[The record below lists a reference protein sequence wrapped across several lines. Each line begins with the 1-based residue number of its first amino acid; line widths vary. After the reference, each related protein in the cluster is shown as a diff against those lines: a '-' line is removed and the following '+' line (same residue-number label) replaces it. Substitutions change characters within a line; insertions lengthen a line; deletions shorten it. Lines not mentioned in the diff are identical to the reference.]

1 MRKSDYVKKL
11 KEISKDTTKFVGIK
25 GSMTGRA
32 FLEAM
37 DNDLYI
43 QHEIKHIFQLM
54 PTFMKYT
61 ETDEIYKKLIRIKI
75 PNPQQWEKLC
85 DYQEG

>member
-1 MRKSDYVKKL
+1 MPYYVKKL
-11 KEISKDTTKFVGIK
+11 KEIAKDTTKFVGIK

-43 QHEIKHIFQLM
+43 QHEIKHIFQLR
-54 PTFMKYT
+54 PTFMKYI
-61 ETDEIYKKLIRIKI
+61 ETDAIYRKLIRIKI
-75 PNPQQWEKLC
+75 LNPKEWEKLC
-85 DYQEG
+85 GYQEG